1 MIRSATATDTGRH
14 HDLNEDSLGQDLERS
29 VWLVADGMGGH
40 AAGEVASR
48 VARDTILRSIAS
60 GQSLHDATLAA
71 HAAIVGEAE
80 TDQARKGMGTT
91 SVLMQIR
98 QGICELV
105 WVGDSRGYLY
115 RKGSLRQLTKD
126 HSFMQMLID
135 RNHLTEEQART
146 HPKRNVV
153 TQVLGYSEP
162 VPDAVSCPLETGD
175 TIMLCSDGLYDE
187 LTDAE
192 MATLLAQGGEL
203 QDCVDRLVDAACDK
217 GGRDNIS
224 AILVVYEGP
233 DAQAAPPV
241 NPDFERTTVARG
253 RSPAVSSISEV
264 AARRQAETRDRKAG
278 HRALWTAGITAVIVI
293 AAIVLWISGIFGGT
307 T

>member
-48 VARDTILRSIAS
+48 VARDTMLQSIAS
-60 GQSLHDATLAA
+60 GHSLHEATLAA
-71 HAAIVGEAE
+71 HAAVVREAE
-80 TDQARKGMGTT
+80 ADQARKGMGTT

-98 QGICELV
+98 EAVCELV

-115 RKGSLRQLTKD
+115 RKGTLRQLTKD

-153 TQVLGYSEP
+153 TQVLGYNEP

-175 TIMLCSDGLYDE
+175 TLMLCSDGLYDE

-192 MATLLAQGGEL
+192 MATLLAEGGEL
-203 QDCVDRLVDAACDK
+203 QDCVDRLVDAACEK

-224 AILVVYEGP
+224 AILVRYEGP
-233 DAQAAPPV
+233 AAQTKPPK
-241 NPDFERTTVARG
+241 PDFDKTTIVRG
-253 RSPAVSSISEV
+253 RAPAASSISEA
-264 AARRQAETRDRKAG
+264 AARQQAETQQRKSG
-278 HRALWTAGITAVIVI
+278 HRAAWIAGITAVIVI
-293 AAIVLWISGIFGGT
+293 AGVVLWISGILGGMK
-307 T
+307 